1 MQRKIFLPMPKEQ
14 KSKPPEP
21 AAPEIDVADKII
33 PLVVPEKW
41 NIPVTKIVAAENI
54 LVLSPDNTP
63 TTGNKDAAPAIVV
76 ESVLDIPTTPSVGS
90 IPVDLPKDEST
101 VVIPPVDPVKPPET
115 PPEPIKNRGRGR
127 PLGAPNKPKA
137 PDFSDITQGSG
148 TVDHAA
154 MAAVVFD
161 MSTSAA
167 VVAIGEEWK
176 PSNSAE
182 REMVVSAIA
191 AYFKSK
197 DVKDVPPALMLS
209 FVVLAYS
216 LPRLTKPNTSNKLK
230 LAWQWVKV
238 KLLTKRVKP

>member
-1 MQRKIFLPMPKEQ
+1 MPKEL
-14 KSKPPEP
+14 KSAKPEL
-21 AAPEIDVADKII
+21 AAPDNQEAAKII
-33 PLVVPEKW
+33 SNAGTEKADIPPAKVV
-41 NIPVTKIVAAENI
+41 VAENI
-54 LVLSPDNTP
+54 LVLPPDNTP

-76 ESVLDIPTTPSVGS
+76 ESVLDIPATPAAGS

-101 VVIPPVDPVKPPET
+101 VVIPAIEPAKPIET
-115 PPEPIKNRGRGR
+115 PQEPVKNRGRGR

-176 PSNSAE
+176 PSNPAE

-197 DVKDVPPALMLS
+197 DVKDVPPGLMLS

-216 LPRLTKPNTSNKLK
+216 LPRFSKPNTSGKLK

-238 KLLTKRVKP
+238 KFLTKRIKP